1 MGLDEGKT
9 PDPEE
14 CGVIHGV
21 LALLGVVA
29 AGFSGVFFRDVY
41 IHRKSLD
48 SQANFKLNIVI
59 GFVTDFFDTL
69 GIGNFA
75 PTTALFK
82 IFRQVKD
89 RLLPGTLN
97 VSHTIPVVLEAFLF
111 LTVIE
116 VDIVTLLTMILAAVF
131 GAVIGAGYVVKLPER
146 RVQFAMGI
154 ALTITGCFMILGQ
167 FGLIENL
174 GTGEAIGLRGLKLAI
189 GISVNFVL
197 GALMTIGVGLYAP
210 CMALVY
216 MLGLSPV
223 VAFPIMMGSC
233 AFLMPPASVKFIRA
247 GAYDRKAA
255 LGITIGGVFGV
266 LIAVFLV
273 KSLPLAI
280 LTWMVIG
287 VIFVTSFA
295 LIRGG
300 IQRS

>member
-1 MGLDEGKT
+1 M
-9 PDPEE
+9 
-14 CGVIHGV
+14 IYGV

-41 IHRKSLD
+41 INRKSLD
-48 SQANFKLNIVI
+48 SQANIKLNIVF

-82 IFRQVKD
+82 LFRQVDD
-89 RLLPGTLN
+89 RVLPGTLN

-116 VDIVTLLTMILAAVF
+116 VDLVTLLTMILAAVI
-131 GAVIGAGYVVKLPER
+131 GAIYGAGYVVTLPVR
-146 RVQFAMGI
+146 KVRFAMGF
-154 ALTITGCFMILGQ
+154 ALIITGCFMILGQ
-167 FGLIENL
+167 VGLIENL
-174 GTGEAIGLRGLKLAI
+174 GTGEAIGLRGMKLVI

-233 AFLMPPASVKFIRA
+233 AFLMPPASVKFIKA

-255 LGITIGGVFGV
+255 FGVTIGGVFGV
-266 LIAVFLV
+266 LIAVYLV
-273 KSLPLAI
+273 KSLPLEI
-280 LTWMVIG
+280 LTWLVIC
-287 VIFVTSFA
+287 VVFVTAIA
-295 LIRGG
+295 LVRAAV
-300 IQRS
+300 REN